1 MPPRVRVVLKHMLTI
16 LFIVISTVAILE
28 AALAVFDPTGVIYMN
43 EISALFFRDTARPD
57 PRGYRVTPGEHHG
70 RYWSFTIQ
78 PDGTRLTP
86 DTNPGAAR
94 TAVFIGDS
102 LTFGYG
108 VNDRDVWVNL
118 LARDFTDWQL
128 INPSMPAFNAENYAR
143 TFDLYPDADVI
154 FVVTIPND
162 LTAGAYIAPFEPPPI
177 YAYVDLYLRTLQGR
191 LAPPPL
197 NEAELRDVSVKW
209 EASLRRMAADPRVH
223 VITFPGAYAQQVA
236 RVVPNVSTV
245 GYFTSTVSKI
255 DPHASIA
262 GNRELYES
270 MLPVVRAVLGN

>member
-1 MPPRVRVVLKHMLTI
+1 MPPRVRVVLKHMLMVLVVT
-16 LFIVISTVAILE
+16 VSTVAILE

-57 PRGYRVTPGEHHG
+57 PRGYGVAPGEHHG

-86 DTNPGAAR
+86 DTSPGAAR

-118 LARDFTDWQL
+118 LARHFTDWQL